1 MFIISTEFVLCTT
14 CCVTRRSRIASSDVG
29 TRTSM
34 MYISS
39 LIFST
44 KYLVYRNQLSCTSKY
59 IIFFVFRI
67 WQVFIIRV
75 QRWLKNYLECLF
87 CSVMDLCSLLWLRPF
102 LKIRQR
108 TLGVLNFCN
117 RTASCLMVTWCNL
130 NIGLNTMYRQKII
143 LIITFPTPNCLS
155 CFFYFYICPYLPK
168 YLNKKPMIPST
179 SLKSPKQTSS
189 TNPH

>member
-1 MFIISTEFVLCTT
+1 MLCTT
-14 CCVTRRSRIASSDVG
+14 CYVTRRSTIASSDTG

-34 MYISS
+34 IYISS

-67 WQVFIIRV
+67 WQVFNIRV

-130 NIGLNTMYRQKII
+130 NIGLNSMCRQKII

-155 CFFYFYICPYLPK
+155 CFFIFISAPIFPNIIIKIYDTFY
-168 YLNKKPMIPST
+168 
-179 SLKSPKQTSS
+179 
-189 TNPH
+189 